1 MALTPGTR
9 LGVYDIT
16 APLGEGG
23 MGQVWAGDVVV
34 RDAEGVFHPTLTT
47 RANELEARFAP
58 DGRWFSYRSNET
70 GRFEVY
76 VQSYPQGHGKWQ
88 ISTDGGGQGMWA
100 PTGRELFHKS
110 RNRMMAVDVELGTT
124 FKAGTPRVLFEMPLP
139 DRAPD
144 DPDRFGVSP
153 DAQRFLVLTTAEGE
167 TGAATPPLTVVLN
180 YAQALKR

>member
-1 MALTPGTR
+1 M
-9 LGVYDIT
+9 
-16 APLGEGG
+16 
-23 MGQVWAGDVVV
+23 VV
-34 RDAEGVFHPTLTT
+34 RDAEGVFQPTLTT
-47 RANELEARFAP
+47 SAAEREARFAP

-76 VQSYPQGHGKWQ
+76 VQSYPLGGGKWQ

-100 PTGRELFHKS
+100 PNGRELFYKS
-110 RNRMMAVDVELGTT
+110 GNRMMAVDVELGAT

-153 DAQRFLVLTTAEGE
+153 DAQRFLVLTTAEEEKG
-167 TGAATPPLTVVLN
+167 TASTPSITVVLN